1 MEQKSRLASKF
12 EFDLTAACLSFHM
25 NKVSDSDDARS
36 PTVEIVVWLP
46 SGHRNFSTTPG
57 IEAAFTSSNLL
68 TYHLSPSELRTLFQD
83 LNNHFDQKNVGH
95 YIIVMMS
102 FRNDHVNTPAG

>member
-12 EFDLTAACLSFHM
+12 EFDLTAACLSLHL

-46 SGHRNFSTTPG
+46 SGCMP
-57 IEAAFTSSNLL
+57 
-68 TYHLSPSELRTLFQD
+68 
-83 LNNHFDQKNVGH
+83 QKLQYYPWH
-95 YIIVMMS
+95 
-102 FRNDHVNTPAG
+102 